1 MKVKSVT
8 IEEFN
13 KVSKQTY
20 EFDNFGYLKGPNGVG
35 KTSVLQAIQVTLLGY
50 IPGMNKTNKDV
61 VFNHSKNGSHVG
73 FNLIL
78 DDNGEEVSVYRSW
91 DLMKSTI
98 KTNVSIMP
106 SNYKL
111 DDIVGNLEL
120 PVFNFNEFAGMTANK
135 LKDWFLDFLPK
146 SNAEIDWT
154 KELTDSLTYQL
165 KMLAETKYSKFISET
180 VDEVNEKIRG
190 LSGLDAVRSANDY
203 IKTCVSFEKKEV
215 ERLNGAIQQLVVSE
229 DVDTSVDIDELKHK
243 LDLMNASM
251 VQLKSDK
258 ATYESQKSLR
268 VELEKL
274 SDAPTDMDTCP
285 EVVQAKIKIKEL
297 EDSIQNDLTTIE
309 SFRNTFQTLVSSYNS
324 YKTTVNSNGVCPF
337 TNADCTSILSKLP
350 EIEEKMKET
359 EKAMAVAKESM
370 RQQELA
376 KEAKIVKV
384 ADLQGKIDSI
394 KKQCERKNMILS
406 QIKNVP
412 PVSDEYLSLA
422 QAEYDKTF
430 QEYTAISA
438 NLKAKKLIEQFTEQ
452 KYEAELKLDMYK
464 IWEKHTGVN
473 GLQCDPRLGN
483 PFEKFATVMDKYIP
497 VLFMDDNTKAGF
509 YSDGKA
515 NSFSFGI
522 NRNGRYIKYDD
533 LSSGEKCLFT
543 LSMLMCIISV
553 SDAPLKLLVVD
564 DLLDHLDSDRI
575 NNLFEVLTRQKD
587 IQILCAGVKEVS
599 SQFDDYVIEMK

>member
-1 MKVKSVT
+1 
-8 IEEFN
+8 
-13 KVSKQTY
+13 
-20 EFDNFGYLKGPNGVG
+20 
-35 KTSVLQAIQVTLLGY
+35 
-50 IPGMNKTNKDV
+50 
-61 VFNHSKNGSHVG
+61 
-73 FNLIL
+73 
-78 DDNGEEVSVYRSW
+78 
-91 DLMKSTI
+91 
-98 KTNVSIMP
+98 
-106 SNYKL
+106 
-111 DDIVGNLEL
+111 
-120 PVFNFNEFAGMTANK
+120 
-135 LKDWFLDFLPK
+135 
-146 SNAEIDWT
+146 
-154 KELTDSLTYQL
+154 
-165 KMLAETKYSKFISET
+165 
-180 VDEVNEKIRG
+180 
-190 LSGLDAVRSANDY
+190 
-203 IKTCVSFEKKEV
+203 
-215 ERLNGAIQQLVVSE
+215 
-229 DVDTSVDIDELKHK
+229 
-243 LDLMNASM
+243 
-251 VQLKSDK
+251 
-258 ATYESQKSLR
+258 
-268 VELEKL
+268 
-274 SDAPTDMDTCP
+274 
-285 EVVQAKIKIKEL
+285 
-297 EDSIQNDLTTIE
+297 
-309 SFRNTFQTLVSSYNS
+309 
-324 YKTTVNSNGVCPF
+324 
-337 TNADCTSILSKLP
+337 
-350 EIEEKMKET
+350 
-359 EKAMAVAKESM
+359 
-370 RQQELA
+370 
-376 KEAKIVKV
+376 
-384 ADLQGKIDSI
+384 
-394 KKQCERKNMILS
+394 MILI